1 MGTINELHKKRKYI
15 KLHFVLRCIEVKG
28 LETKYRSYNVLP
40 SEMVSFYIF
49 LTQGFDFDLI
59 SNDPDRI
66 FPSRRSIIFML
77 CGLEEE

>member
-1 MGTINELHKKRKYI
+1 MGTINELYKKQKYI

-59 SNDPDRI
+59 LLFGSHLTLGRTRFLTASP
-66 FPSRRSIIFML
+66 
-77 CGLEEE
+77 